1 MVHGRSH
8 VETLHQKA
16 LRVFSATCCN
26 ETQRRSVLC
35 GEWMVDYLVGGSN
48 CFKVCFLRIPLVGP
62 TSTTNNRFADSKA
75 ERLRVDQCLV
85 KSIRPTQP

>member
-1 MVHGRSH
+1 MVHGRSL

-48 CFKVCFLRIPLVGP
+48 CFKVCF
-62 TSTTNNRFADSKA
+62 FADSPC
-75 ERLRVDQCLV
+75 RPNVNHQQP
-85 KSIRPTQP
+85 IRRF